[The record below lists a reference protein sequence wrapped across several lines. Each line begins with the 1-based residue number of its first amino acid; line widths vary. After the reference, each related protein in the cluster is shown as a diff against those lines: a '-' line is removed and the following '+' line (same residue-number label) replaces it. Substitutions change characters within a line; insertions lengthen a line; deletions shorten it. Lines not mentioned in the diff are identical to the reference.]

1 MLKVCVSEFLQGYL
15 NKIVLSLICVVNRS
29 EMENKICVSRSSSS
43 TDKIRKIPAAG
54 LSNAHPITR
63 VLCVH
68 GRLGGPSLPGP
79 AWRGVAVPR
88 DTSQQSHQLMLPP
101 PPPRRLAHDSS

>member
-15 NKIVLSLICVVNRS
+15 NKIVLSLIRVVNRS
-29 EMENKICVSRSSSS
+29 EMKKICVSRSSSS

-88 DTSQQSHQLMLPP
+88 DTSQQSHQLMLQ